1 MSFLSRFNPA
11 PAIKD
16 FWQEF
21 RRPTEHRWPILA
33 VSVLVPVGL
42 LFILAQQ
49 RAYIE
54 PVPPEVTYISTFAE
68 GRTDAEI
75 IASNIANQI
84 RQDELAAEQERINE
98 EVRNVYR
105 ELGRATGVDVDAIDE
120 RLAREAAEEEARE
133 RAQEQAAQ
141 ELSEPDGPQSGS
153 QP

>member
-11 PAIKD
+11 PALKD

-33 VSVLVPVGL
+33 VSVMVPVGL

-49 RAYIE
+49 RTYIE

-75 IASNIANQI
+75 IASNIENQRI
-84 RQDELAAEQERINE
+84 QDERAAEQERINE
-98 EVRNVYR
+98 EVRNLYR

-120 RLAREAAEEEARE
+120 RLAREAAEEEARQQTE
-133 RAQEQAAQ
+133 TENAA
-141 ELSEPDGPQSGS
+141 SDSGT